1 MKKAGHMKTY
11 KSLLVRGVN
20 WLGDAIMSLPAMYAL
35 KEYYPD
41 TRISVFTPDKLAF
54 LYQHVPCV
62 SKVISFQKK
71 TGFEGVRER
80 LKCVN
85 ALKAEAF
92 DGAIIFPNSFDS
104 ALMPFL
110 AGIPVRT
117 GFSLN
122 ARSLMLTKP
131 LSPPDDF
138 FKEHHSQHYLRIVR
152 EFSGVNESMDP
163 TRYFPLLRF
172 ESSIPEETRKLLDQ
186 LIPGYQRPLVALCP
200 GAEYGPAKKW
210 PKEYYREIAERVCGE
225 ANGTALILG
234 TPKESEE
241 GLEMVKG
248 MNRAFSL
255 AGKTDLPDFI
265 RILAFCDFMVTNDSG
280 AMHMAGALN
289 VPGVA
294 VFGSTEPGAT
304 KALGPIEVCYEKEPC
319 SPCFERV
326 CPLGHTRCLT
336 KITPDQVWK
345 TLSGLLKG
353 KSFLK

>member
-1 MKKAGHMKTY
+1 MKTY

-20 WLGDAIMSLPAMYAL
+20 WLGDAVMSLPAIYAL
-35 KEYYPD
+35 KEYCPQASI
-41 TRISVFTPDKLAF
+41 TIFTPEKLAF
-54 LYQHVPCV
+54 LYDHVPCV

-71 TGFEGVRER
+71 KGFEAVRER
-80 LKCVN
+80 LSGVN
-85 ALKAEAF
+85 ALKAEFF
-92 DGAIIFPNSFDS
+92 DAAVIFPNSFDS

-131 LSPPDDF
+131 LSPPVDF
-138 FKEHHSQHYLRIVR
+138 FKEHHSRHYLRMVS
-152 EFSGVNESMDP
+152 EFLGLNEVLDP
-163 TRYFPLLRF
+163 ARYFPLLRF
-172 ESSIPEETRKLLDQ
+172 ESSLPEETRRMLDEI
-186 LIPGYQRPLVALCP
+186 IPGYRRPLVALCP

-210 PKEYYREIAERVCGE
+210 PQESYKEIARRVSE
-225 ANGTALILG
+225 EVKGTALVLG
-234 TPKESEE
+234 TPKEAEE
-241 GLEMVKG
+241 GREMVKG
-248 MNRAFSL
+248 LDKVFSL
-255 AGKTDLPDFI
+255 AGKTDLPGFI
-265 RILAFCDFMVTNDSG
+265 RILAFCDFIVTNDSG
-280 AMHMAGALN
+280 AMHLAGALN

-319 SPCFERV
+319 SPCFERI

-336 KITPDQVWK
+336 QITPDQVWK
-345 TLSGLLKG
+345 ILSGLMKG